1 MTVDIM
7 EEEGGGEG
15 ESSSK
20 VKRVGLSAELKLPTL
35 GLCLACSLDVRVDV
49 LHPGIRPIV
58 AATRF
63 EYPRCE

>member
-49 LHPGIRPIV
+49 GIRPIV